1 MALKNK
7 QQNKTKMQG
16 IKITF
21 TEAQVAWLVANFA
34 DTKNDELCERLGCGG
49 STLHRWARK
58 LGLTKSRDYMA
69 NCNRASLEACWE
81 HNKIFGND
89 GKRNLIVHGV
99 KYRFKK
105 GERPIDR
112 LGEEGERRRIE
123 TLRKTRN
130 ELLRRERLRIKWGLS
145 QLTNIKLVLDSSAGQ
160 RQRSVRYSLKRRGYI
175 VSRGAKV
182 IYYDGSTKR
191 SAIVE
196 RNAEKKGLTILSI
209 QEQ

>member
-1 MALKNK
+1 MPSRTN
-7 QQNKTKMQG
+7 NKTKTRMQG

-105 GERPIDR
+105 GTTNVDR
-112 LGEEGERRRIE
+112 LGVEAEKRRMQKSVIS
-123 TLRKTRN
+123 RN
-130 ELLRRERLRIKWGLS
+130 ETIRRERMRINWGLPQRTRLKLTSNKS
-145 QLTNIKLVLDSSAGQ
+145 QISTRHA
-160 RQRSVRYSLKRRGYI
+160 LKQRGYI

-182 IYYDGSTKR
+182 IYYDGSTQR

-196 RNAEKKGLTILSI
+196 RNARKKGLTILSI
-209 QEQ
+209 QER